1 MFGDALIYIGIK
13 SNKGVI
19 VLNFAIVSR
28 GDERSNNLKAKM
40 KQYLIDFDLIYN
52 SEEPDLVISIGG
64 DGTFLEAFRRYIHRL
79 SHTAFLGVHTG
90 HLGFY
95 TDWTAD
101 ELEKLVIEIAKTPF
115 HVVEYPLLEVII
127 RFNKDEQSVRT
138 LALNETTIKTVEGS
152 VVFDVQIRG
161 EHFETFRGDGLCIS
175 TPSGST
181 AYNKALGGGIIH
193 PSLEAIQMTEIA
205 SINNRVFRTIGSPL
219 ILPKHHTCLLRPLQ
233 KNSFIIAIDHMTK
246 SYNHV
251 RSIQTRVAK
260 ERIRFVRYRPFPFW
274 NRVRD
279 SFVSEIKP

>member
-1 MFGDALIYIGIK
+1 M
-13 SNKGVI
+13 
-19 VLNFAIVSR
+19 NFTIVSR
-28 GDERSNNLKAKM
+28 GDERSNKIKAKM
-40 KQYLIDFDLIYN
+40 KQYLIDFDLVYN
-52 SEEPDLVISIGG
+52 HENPDLVISVGG
-64 DGTFLEAFRRYIHRL
+64 DGTFLEAFRRYVDKL
-79 SHTAFLGVHTG
+79 DTTAFLGVHTG

-95 TDWTAD
+95 TDWTSN
-101 ELEKLVIEIAKTPF
+101 EIEKLVIEIAKTPF

-127 RFNKDEQSVRT
+127 RFSGEEKSTRV

-193 PSLEAIQMTEIA
+193 PSLEAIQVTEIA

-219 ILPKHHTCLLRPLQ
+219 ILPKHHTFLLKPLR
-233 KNSFIIAIDHMTK
+233 KDSFIIAIDHITK
-246 SYNHV
+246 SYANV
-251 RSIQTRVAK
+251 KSIQSRVAK
-260 ERIRFVRYRPFPFW
+260 ERVRFVRYRPFPFW

-279 SFVSEIKP
+279 SFVTEVKRED